1 MVRQALSQAGNNQTK
16 AAKLLHLSR
25 DQLRYRMERYGLL

>member
-1 MVRQALSQAGNNQTK
+1 MSNDNQTQ

-25 DQLRYRMERYGLL
+25 DQLKYRIDKYGLGKDKAAS